1 MPELIEL
8 STFNEAHGTLTVFE
22 KILPGDIKRAF
33 YIYGVPAGAHRA
45 KHGHKKTW
53 NALIPV
59 AGSCRVIVTTDQ
71 EEQTFYLNKPSQCL
85 IIQPG
90 GWHVIDE
97 FSSDAILL
105 VLSSEY
111 YNQDDYVYPKP

>member
-1 MPELIEL
+1 MSQLIEL
-8 STFNEAHGTLTVFE
+8 STFGDDKGKLTVFE

-33 YIYGVPAGAHRA
+33 YIYGVSAEVQRA

-59 AGSCRVIVTTDQ
+59 AGSCRVIVTSKDD
-71 EEQTFYLNKPSQCL
+71 EQTFYLNSPTQCL

-90 GWHVIDE
+90 GWHIMDE

-105 VLSSEY
+105 VLSNEY
-111 YNQDDYVYPKP
+111 YDKEDYVYTKP

>member
-53 NALIPV
+53 HALIPV
-59 AGSCRVIVTTDQ
+59 TGSCRVIVTTDQ
-71 EEQTFYLNKPSQCL
+71 NEQTFYLNEPSQCL
-85 IIQPG
+85 IVKPED
-90 GWHVIDE
+90 WHIMDE
-97 FSSDAILL
+97 FSADAILL
-105 VLSSEY
+105 VLSNEY
-111 YNQDDYVYPKP
+111 YDKEDYVYLKP

>member
-1 MPELIEL
+1 MPQLIEL
-8 STFNEAHGTLTVFE
+8 STFGDPNGKLTVFE

-33 YIYGVPAGAHRA
+33 YIYGVPPGEQRA

-59 AGSCRVIVTTDQ
+59 AGSCRIIVTSNDS
-71 EEQTFYLNKPSQCL
+71 EQIFYLNHPAQCL

-90 GWHVIDE
+90 DWHIMDE

-105 VLSSEY
+105 VLSNEY
-111 YNQDDYVYPKP
+111 YDKEDYVYQKP